1 MGDGYFILANLLLD
15 NGLLHSTLAQNHI
28 EPANLSTFQR
38 ILLTTDGTVTDI
50 LEAYAFEQ
58 IRIIKLSEQMFFL
71 DRDIT
76 SMDLKQGTEVISR
89 KVLLQGKI
97 SRKTFVY
104 AESILV
110 PDRLDEQ
117 FRKAL
122 LETKTPIGKIWLE
135 QRVETFKEILKTS
148 RESAEGLS
156 SYFGIEPTDKLL
168 SRTYQVI
175 SGCKPA
181 MTITEK
187 FPESFFLNRI

>member
-1 MGDGYFILANLLLD
+1 MTNLLLD
-15 NGLLHSTLAQNHI
+15 NGLLTRTDLESTLAHSHI

-58 IRIIKLSEQMFFL
+58 IKIIKLSEQMSVL
-71 DRDIT
+71 DQDIIA
-76 SMDLKQGTEVISR
+76 MNLKQGTEVISR

-97 SRKTFVY
+97 SRKTFIY

-122 LETKTPIGKIWLE
+122 LETKTPIGKVWLE
-135 QRVETFKEILKTS
+135 QRVETFKEILETS

-175 SGCKPA
+175 SGNQPA
-181 MTITEK
+181 MMITEK
-187 FPESFFLNRI
+187 FPEHYFLNRI

>member
-1 MGDGYFILANLLLD
+1 MTNLLLD
-15 NGLLHSTLAQNHI
+15 NGLLTRTDLQSTLDHRHI

-58 IRIIKLSEQMFFL
+58 IKIIKLSEQMSVL
-71 DRDIT
+71 DQDIIA
-76 SMDLKQGTEVISR
+76 MNLKQGTEVISR

-97 SRKTFVY
+97 SRKTFIY

-122 LETKTPIGKIWLE
+122 LETKTPIGKVWLE
-135 QRVETFKEILKTS
+135 QRVETFKEILETS

-175 SGCKPA
+175 SGHQPA
-181 MTITEK
+181 MMITEK
-187 FPESFFLNRI
+187 FPEHYFLNRI

>member
-1 MGDGYFILANLLLD
+1 MTNLLLD
-15 NGLLHSTLAQNHI
+15 NGLLTRTDLESTLAHGHI

-58 IRIIKLSEQMFFL
+58 IKIIKLSEQMSVL
-71 DRDIT
+71 DQDIIA
-76 SMDLKQGTEVISR
+76 MNLKQGTEVISR

-97 SRKTFVY
+97 SRKTFIY

-122 LETKTPIGKIWLE
+122 LETKTPIGKVWLE
-135 QRVETFKEILKTS
+135 QRVETFKEILETS

-175 SGCKPA
+175 SGHQPA
-181 MTITEK
+181 MMITEK
-187 FPESFFLNRI
+187 FPEHYFLNRM